1 MSGSRESAPSAAPI
15 VVLDYGMGNI
25 HSMVK
30 ALRLF
35 ADEVVY
41 TNDPGAIQNC
51 RALVLPGDGAFAA
64 AMQNIA
70 GDLQQQ
76 LLDFVAAG
84 RPLLG
89 VCIGFQILFEDSD
102 EAISPEANSQD
113 AGTATLLTRGLG
125 VIPGRIR
132 RFQFAPPAPEDG
144 AAPVR
149 VPHMGWNTLLYTGEA
164 ATQHTGDHM
173 YFIHS
178 YRAQDVPAANVIARC
193 NYAGDVFPAIVKND
207 AGNVLATQFHPEKS
221 DRPGLELIKEWVSA
235 LA

>member
-1 MSGSRESAPSAAPI
+1 MPDSRESAPPI
-15 VVLDYGMGNI
+15 VVLDYGTGNI

-35 ADEVVY
+35 ADKVVY
-41 TNDPGAIQNC
+41 TNDPEAIQNC

-70 GDLQQQ
+70 GDLEQQ

-102 EAISPEANSQD
+102 EVIGLDRQANGD
-113 AGTATLLTRGLG
+113 TATLTRGLG
-125 VIPGRIR
+125 VIPGHIR
-132 RFQFAPPAPEDG
+132 RFQFARLAENQPR
-144 AAPVR
+144 VR
-149 VPHMGWNTLLYTGEA
+149 VPHMGWNPLLYPDGETSA
-164 ATQHTGDHM
+164 NRTGDHM

-178 YRAQDVPAANVIARC
+178 YRAQGVPDANVIARC
-193 NYAGDVFPAIVKND
+193 NYAGDIFPAIVRND

-221 DRPGLELIKEWVSA
+221 DRPGLELIKEWVGGLSA
-235 LA
+235 GSQ